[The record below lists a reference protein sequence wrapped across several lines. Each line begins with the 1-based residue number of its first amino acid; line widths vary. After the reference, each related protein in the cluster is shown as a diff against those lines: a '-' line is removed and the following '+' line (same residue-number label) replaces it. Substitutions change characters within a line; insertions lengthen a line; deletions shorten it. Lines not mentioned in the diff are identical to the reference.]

1 MDEFIENPIS
11 ALYSKF
17 YPRNITHMHP
27 KGTSF
32 GAPTGKFFAGLDLG
46 LSMNPLKAQ
55 LVADSSTVRRLLASL
70 SIDRKAD

>member
-1 MDEFIENPIS
+1 MANLSDICVVLENLSSEYQPY
-11 ALYSKF
+11 APQGHFL
-17 YPRNITHMHP
+17 R
-27 KGTSF
+27 
-32 GAPTGKFFAGLDLG
+32 GACGKFFAGLDLG